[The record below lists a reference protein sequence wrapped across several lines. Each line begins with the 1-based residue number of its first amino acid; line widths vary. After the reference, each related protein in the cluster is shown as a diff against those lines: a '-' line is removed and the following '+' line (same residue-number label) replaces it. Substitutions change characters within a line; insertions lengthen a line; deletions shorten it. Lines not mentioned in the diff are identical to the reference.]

1 MESKNSNELFV
12 QQLRETLSAEKAI
25 LAGLP
30 KLATNASADDQVEQ
44 VEYYARRTL
53 ERINRLEQL
62 PELASPSP
70 GAGSS
75 AIGGV
80 LAEFTELFG
89 QARGPEVREAAVVSL
104 LQTMRHFTIARYAA
118 LSSWAA
124 LLRREDLARALLI
137 AVDAERVEAVGA
149 ANAAGGGPK
158 DRSKDISMGERLTAL
173 FDRKK

>member
-12 QQLRETLSAEKAI
+12 QQLKETLLAEKAI

-30 KLATNASADDQVEQ
+30 KLATNAIAYDQVKQ

-62 PELASPSP
+62 PELATTSR
-70 GAGSS
+70 GTTLT

-89 QARGPEVREAAVVSL
+89 QAWRPEVREATAESV
-104 LQTMRHFTIARYAA
+104 LQTMMHFTIAA
-118 LSSWAA
+118 LCCAELAGRASDTEVSCHADPR
-124 LLRREDLARALLI
+124 LLF
-137 AVDAERVEAVGA
+137 
-149 ANAAGGGPK
+149 GGHRPRFRG
-158 DRSKDISMGERLTAL
+158 
-173 FDRKK
+173 